1 MTSPSPLRLDLA
13 AAQCLSLEVQFSIL
27 LTEPVTRELAIL
39 GSHEEDQEEMVYFHE
54 DYKFESQKLHSWGE
68 VHLAES
74 GDSEVMIEY
83 LVESELEDQ
92 TEMHHTDFTLAHLFE
107 ALEPVKEKVSAA
119 FTVRFDLGHTQT
131 TRFSR
136 LLPHELGIN
145 GGHSVE
151 YRGAHMQIK
160 NRAGELFDLWFDLRS
175 DDSVEATLRFN
186 LDEPPTPDLPG
197 RGLAYGRASL
207 AKILSS

>member
-1 MTSPSPLRLDLA
+1 MTSSPLRLDLA
-13 AAQCLSLEVQFSIL
+13 SAQCLSLELQFSL
-27 LTEPVTRELAIL
+27 ELNEAVVRELGIL
-39 GSHEEDQEEMVYFHE
+39 GSREEDQEELVYFHE
-54 DYKFESQKLHSWGE
+54 DYKYESQKLHSWGE

-74 GDSEVMIEY
+74 GESEVMIEY

-107 ALEPVKEKVSAA
+107 ALAPVKSKVLVA
-119 FTVRFDLGHTQT
+119 FTVRFDLGLTHTS
-131 TRFSR
+131 RFSR

-160 NRAGELFDLWFDLRS
+160 NRQGELFDLWFDLRS

-186 LDEPPTPDLPG
+186 LEAVPTAELPG
-197 RGLAYGRASL
+197 RGLNYGREAL
-207 AKILSS
+207 AKLLSS